1 MVYSNGTIQKPEK
14 MSGFRMIP
22 VFGSPM
28 YLDTKVCAITFK
40 KVLKNYDL
48 LNAVQQ
54 NSNVQRTDAIQK
66 PDSNLD
72 SCTIHMT

>member
-48 LNAVQQ
+48 
-54 NSNVQRTDAIQK
+54 
-66 PDSNLD
+66 
-72 SCTIHMT
+72 